1 MILYV
6 SCDKNYI
13 NGQSTYK
20 SINDALDICKNDD
33 EIHVYTGNYN
43 ESFYIDKE
51 MKLKGIGKVII
62 SSDNLN

>member
-20 SINDALDICKNDD
+20 SINDALDICKND
-33 EIHVYTGNYN
+33 EIHIYTA
-43 ESFYIDKE
+43 
-51 MKLKGIGKVII
+51 II
-62 SSDNLN
+62 INLFILIKR